1 MYAGYGNLSTQN
13 GGYLVDPIPGFENSS
28 RPRGPGAVGL
38 LQAFLNTADIES
50 ETDLVATPAALGQ
63 WLESKGLM
71 PQATELGAAE
81 HARVLELR
89 ERLRDAFE
97 AITHGTSPRTAFA
110 RLNQIAGQVPLRV
123 RFGDA
128 AHLEP
133 ARSDAPALGPI
144 LATVYDALSDKALV
158 RLKVCRNDACRW
170 AFYDTSRNRS
180 GVWCTMAICGNRQK
194 GRVYR
199 RRHAADQ

>member
-1 MYAGYGNLSTQN
+1 
-13 GGYLVDPIPGFENSS
+13 
-28 RPRGPGAVGL
+28 VGL
-38 LQAFLNTADIES
+38 LQDFLNTADIES
-50 ETDLVATPAALGQ
+50 ETDLVATPASLRE
-63 WLESKGLM
+63 WLARRGLV
-71 PQATELGAAE
+71 PRAAELGAAE

-89 ERLRDAFE
+89 ERLRDALE
-97 AITHGTSPRTAFA
+97 AITHGTSPRAAFTQLNSIAA
-110 RLNQIAGQVPLRV
+110 RVPLRV
-123 RFGDA
+123 RFDDA

-133 ARSDAPALGPI
+133 ARRDAPALGPI
-144 LATVYDALSDKALV
+144 LAAVYDALGDEALV

-199 RRHAADQ
+199 RRHTADQ

>member
-1 MYAGYGNLSTQN
+1 MG
-13 GGYLVDPIPGFENSS
+13 LVQD
-28 RPRGPGAVGL
+28 
-38 LQAFLNTADIES
+38 FLNTADIES
-50 ETDLVATPAALGQ
+50 ETDLVATPADLGA
-63 WLESKGLM
+63 WLAKKGLV
-71 PQATELGAAE
+71 PAVGKITAAE
-81 HARVLELR
+81 HARSLELR
-89 ERLRDAFE
+89 ERLRDALD
-97 AITHGTSPRTAFA
+97 AITHGTSPRAAFA
-110 RLNQIAGQVPLRV
+110 RLNQIADQVPLRL

-133 ARSDAPALGPI
+133 ARRDAPALGPI
-144 LATVYDALSDKALV
+144 LATVYDALSDDALL
-158 RLKVCRNDACRW
+158 RLKVCRNEACRW

>member
-1 MYAGYGNLSTQN
+1 VETIAGL
-13 GGYLVDPIPGFENSS
+13 ENSS

-38 LQAFLNTADIES
+38 LQDFLNTADIES
-50 ETDLVATPAALGQ
+50 ETDLVATPAALGD
-63 WLESKGLM
+63 WLKGKGLV
-71 PQATELGAAE
+71 PRASELGAAE

-89 ERLRDAFE
+89 ERLRDALE

-110 RLNQIAGQVPLRV
+110 RLNQIAGHVPLRV

-133 ARSDAPALGPI
+133 VRRDAPALGPI
-144 LATVYDALSDKALV
+144 LATVYDALSDEALV